1 MYYPML
7 NPMDLGIYSEI
18 SGMNVMKANA
28 ISKAAI
34 QGSRAFAILWTG
46 TSPILDVTN
55 NTSPKGGERTPII
68 RLSTMIMPNW
78 TKFTSNAINSG
89 IRMGVRIVMAEVV
102 SMNIPTTSRNILT
115 MISSWVLLVTD
126 WVTIPSIVWGI
137 SALTIHHAE
146 QGCRCNQDANG

>member
-46 TSPILDVTN
+46 TSPIL
-55 NTSPKGGERTPII
+55 ERTIPAQ
-68 RLSTMIMPNW
+68 RAGKGLLS
-78 TKFTSNAINSG
+78 SG
-89 IRMGVRIVMAEVV
+89 
-102 SMNIPTTSRNILT
+102 
-115 MISSWVLLVTD
+115 
-126 WVTIPSIVWGI
+126 
-137 SALTIHHAE
+137 
-146 QGCRCNQDANG
+146 

>member
-46 TSPILDVTN
+46 TSPIFDVTN

-89 IRMGVRIVMAEVV
+89 IRMGVRIVMAEVDRK
-102 SMNIPTTSRNILT
+102 STRLNSSHTGASR
-115 MISSWVLLVTD
+115 MPSS
-126 WVTIPSIVWGI
+126 
-137 SALTIHHAE
+137 A
-146 QGCRCNQDANG
+146 